1 MKFSCNKNDLLEG
14 VMAASKA
21 TPTRP
26 TVAILENLLFD
37 ADEKLSIIGNNLDTA
52 VSYTLDA
59 NIQDKGSV
67 TLNSRIICEIIRKL
81 PEGIVFFELKENNV
95 THIKCMDVEY
105 DISGV
110 PADEYPD
117 FPTVNGEKFFSL
129 EPEKYLAI
137 IRQTSFAA
145 AQVDMGRPVLMG
157 VKFEIENGKLTA
169 SALDGARLAARW
181 EDIDYSGAP
190 IECVIPCRA
199 LNDFAKIIKPEE
211 EDQVVK
217 FSISK
222 NFVLLEIGSCRFVSR
237 LLEGEFVDFRR
248 FIPSDIL
255 FETVINKNEFANSLE
270 RAALV
275 IDENAAK
282 SPIKLKFSGNK
293 MTVFCMTNRGKVN
306 DVVDI
311 SANVTEPFEI
321 GFNHKYVLDALRNS
335 ECEEIKMQFT
345 GEIKPSVIKST
356 DDNGKF
362 IFIVTPVRLK

>member
-1 MKFSCNKNDLLEG
+1 MKFSCNKSDLLDG

-26 TVAILENLLFD
+26 TVAILENILFD
-37 ADEKLSIIGNNLDTA
+37 ADKNLSVIGNNLDTA
-52 VSYTLDA
+52 VSYEVEA
-59 NIQDKGSV
+59 NIQEKGSV
-67 TLNSRIICEIIRKL
+67 TLNSRIICEIVRKL

-129 EPEKYLAI
+129 EPEKYLSL

-157 VKFEIENGKLTA
+157 VKFEVEEGKLTA
-169 SALDGARLAARW
+169 SALDGARLAAKW
-181 EDIDYSGAP
+181 IDVSYKGAP
-190 IECVIPCRA
+190 IDCVIPCRA
-199 LNDFAKIIKPEE
+199 LNDFGKIIKPEDE
-211 EDQVVK
+211 EVK
-217 FSISK
+217 FSLSK

-237 LLEGEFVDFRR
+237 LLEGEFVDFRK
-248 FIPSDIL
+248 FLPQDLL
-255 FETVINKNEFANSLE
+255 FETVINKNEFADSLE

-275 IDENAAK
+275 IDDNAAK
-282 SPIKLKFSGNK
+282 SPVKLKFLGNK

-311 SANVTEPFEI
+311 STNVSEPFEI
-321 GFNHKYVLDALRNS
+321 GFNHRYVLDALRNS
-335 ECEEIKMQFT
+335 ECEEVIMQFT

-356 DDNGKF
+356 EENGNF
-362 IFIVTPVRLK
+362 VFIVTPVRLK

>member
-1 MKFSCNKNDLLEG
+1 MKFSCDKNTLLEG

-21 TPTRP
+21 TPSRP

-52 VSYTLDA
+52 VSYEIDC
-59 NIQDKGSV
+59 NIQIKGSI

-81 PEGIVFFELKENNV
+81 PDGIVFFELKENNV

-110 PADEYPD
+110 PADDYPD
-117 FPTVNGEKFFSL
+117 FPTVNGEKFFSID
-129 EPEKYLAI
+129 PEKYMAI

-145 AQVDMGRPVLMG
+145 AQIDMGKPVLMG
-157 VKFEIENGKLTA
+157 VKFEIENNLLTA

-181 EDIDYSGAP
+181 VDVEYSGAK
-190 IECVIPCRA
+190 IDCVIPCRA
-199 LNDFAKIIKPEE
+199 LNDFGKIIKPEDE
-211 EDQVVK
+211 VVK
-217 FSISK
+217 VTLSH
-222 NFVLLEIGSCRFVSR
+222 NFVLFEIGSCRFISR

-248 FIPSDIL
+248 FVPTNIL
-255 FETVINKNEFANSLE
+255 FETLINKNEFADSLE

-282 SPIKLKFSGNK
+282 SPVKLKFSGNK
-293 MTVFCMTNRGKVN
+293 MTVFCMTQRGKVN
-306 DVVDI
+306 DIVDI
-311 SANVTEPFEI
+311 STSLSEPFEI
-321 GFNHKYVLDALRNS
+321 GFNHRYVLDALRNS
-335 ECEEIKMQFT
+335 ECDEILMQFT
-345 GEIKPSVIKST
+345 GDVKPAVIKAPGEE
-356 DDNGKF
+356 GKF

>member
-1 MKFSCNKNDLLEG
+1 MKFSCNKSELLDG

-26 TVAILENLLFD
+26 SVAILENILFD

-52 VSYTLDA
+52 VSYVVEA
-59 NIQDKGSV
+59 NIQDKGSI
-67 TLNSRIICEIIRKL
+67 TLNSRIICEIVRKL
-81 PEGIVFFELKENNV
+81 PEGMVFFELKENNV

-117 FPTVNGEKFFSL
+117 FPTVNGEKFFNI
-129 EPEKYLAI
+129 EPEKYLNI
-137 IRQTSFAA
+137 IRQTAFAS

-157 VKFEIENGKLTA
+157 VKFEIEGGTLTA

-181 EDIDYSGAP
+181 TDVDYNGAP
-190 IECVIPCRA
+190 IDCVIPCRA
-199 LNDFAKIIKPEE
+199 LTDFGKIIKPE
-211 EDQVVK
+211 DDIIK
-217 FSISK
+217 FSLNK
-222 NFVLLEIGSCRFVSR
+222 NFVMLQVGDCRFVSR
-237 LLEGEFVDFRR
+237 LLEGEFVNFRK

-255 FETVINKNEFANSLE
+255 FETVVNTTEFINSLE
-270 RAALV
+270 RASLV

-293 MTVFCMTNRGKVN
+293 MTVFCMTQRGKVN

-311 SANVTEPFEI
+311 SPAVAEPFEI
-321 GFNHKYVLDALRNS
+321 GFNHRYVQDALKNS
-335 ECEEIKMQFT
+335 ECEEIVMQLT
-345 GEIKPSVIKST
+345 GEIKPAVIKST
-356 DDNGKF
+356 EDDGKF
-362 IFIVTPVRLK
+362 IFIVTPVRLR